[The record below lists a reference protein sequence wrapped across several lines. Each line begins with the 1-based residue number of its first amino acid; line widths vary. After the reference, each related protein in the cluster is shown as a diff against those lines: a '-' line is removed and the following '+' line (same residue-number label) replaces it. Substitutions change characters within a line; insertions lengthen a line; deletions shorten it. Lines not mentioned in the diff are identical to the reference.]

1 MRKQLFTLGVLAL
14 AALLATSAFAASRG
28 VEFLPI
34 GLFPMCDQVPAGE
47 FCDDFPLT
55 TVVDMTGDG
64 QTITGMHAFF
74 SGGYF
79 WTEDT
84 GLNNLGPVN
93 GGVYI
98 SNDGSTIASTFF
110 DDTFTWGWSA
120 IWAGGL
126 YPDMTWDRTPLM
138 PGFSPCGG
146 SGQSLYDVNTD
157 GSITVGLSWEDID
170 GNGNGCDGATA
181 YITQGGVTTMLENS
195 INNDSTRSN
204 AVNGDGSVV
213 VGWMQTN
220 QREASKWVN
229 GVQSF
234 LCPNAIGAGGDQF
247 CSEGWDVTPDGS
259 AMLTSMATP
268 EDFNTRAT
276 IVYQDGSYEQ
286 LPFPDAPFDPFW
298 DSFQGWAI
306 SADGNTVVGEFGG
319 GGFFGSPPYPVV
331 WNRDLGFTL
340 DLQLFLIGQGLDD
353 LFFWFLD
360 DATAVSNDGKFVA
373 GSGGNPDGWIEAYRV
388 DLTKV
393 KICHKPDGNDRT
405 LAINWD
411 SVPDH
416 LAHGDILSTCE
427 FAGVGGSSSRAADAR
442 LISITEHPAADGRIG
457 TIEELNRTQ
466 RASGQGGFGVT
477 GHVYPSSGGGMLDKA
492 PAQDSRKREALEDR
506 IRNQRSR

>member
-1 MRKQLFTLGVLAL
+1 MRKQLFALGVLAL
-14 AALLATSAFAASRG
+14 ATLLATSAFAASRG
-28 VEFLPI
+28 VEFLPV
-34 GLFPMCDQVPAGE
+34 GLFPMCDEVPPGE
-47 FCDDFPLT
+47 FCDNFPLT
-55 TVVDMTGDG
+55 TAVSMSGDG
-64 QTITGMHAFF
+64 QIITGMHAFF
-74 SGGYF
+74 SGGYR
-79 WTEDT
+79 WTEET
-84 GLNNLGPVN
+84 GLQNLGPVN
-93 GGVYI
+93 GGVYV
-98 SNDGSTIASTFF
+98 SSDGSTIASTFF
-110 DDTFTWGWSA
+110 DDTFSWGWSA
-120 IWAGGL
+120 IWAGGF

-146 SGQSLYDVNTD
+146 SGQSLYDVNGD
-157 GSITVGLSWEDID
+157 GSITVGLSWEDLD

-181 YITQGGVTTMLENS
+181 YITQGGATTMLENS
-195 INNDSTRSN
+195 VNNDSTRAN
-204 AVNGDGSVV
+204 AVNADGSVI

-220 QREASKWVN
+220 SREASKWVN

-268 EDFNTRAT
+268 ADFNTRAT
-276 IVYQDGSYEQ
+276 IVYADGSYEQ

-306 SADGNTVVGEFGG
+306 SDDGNTVVGEFGG

-360 DATAVSNDGKFVA
+360 DATTVSADGKLLA

-393 KICHKPDGNDRT
+393 KVCHKPDGNDRT

-416 LAHGDILSTCE
+416 LAHGDLLSTCE
-427 FAGVGGSSSRAADAR
+427 FAGGGGSSSRALDAR
-442 LISITEHPAADGRIG
+442 LTSINEDPTADGRIG
-457 TIEELNRTQ
+457 TIEELNRLQ
-466 RASGQGGFGVT
+466 RAAGQGGFGVT
-477 GHVYPSSGGGMLDKA
+477 GHQYPTNGKGMLDKA
-492 PAQDSRKREALEDR
+492 PAQDSRKRSALEDR
-506 IRNQRSR
+506 IRHQQSR